1 MFVMEISQSTHNLV
15 AYILIELLILNK
27 ASILP
32 FQVSTHL
39 LAIILAVAFL
49 LNCIVAKLSIFT
61 KTQ

>member
-1 MFVMEISQSTHNLV
+1 MEISQSTHILV

-39 LAIILAVAFL
+39 LAIILAVAFAEL
-49 LNCIVAKLSIFT
+49 YSCKIKHIH
-61 KTQ
+61 